1 MNISAL
7 NRVLTPEE
15 VISITEAL
23 NSLNSNSSNF
33 QSNEVG
39 LWEDIHTTPVTLVE
53 DTVWGCTNMAS
64 ANNM

>member
-39 LWEDIHTTPVTLVE
+39 LWEDIHTTPVMLVE
-53 DTVWGCTNMAS
+53 VTACLGLHQYGIC
-64 ANNM
+64 